1 MMDIDP
7 SEPTPALI
15 LANTQVH
22 WLRGTA
28 TPINTQ
34 CNSTDH
40 LASTGTHAGHTLSPN
55 SALQE
60 CGDPL
65 YQYLISLSQSMP
77 SVRAASVHGHL
88 LQCTFKSISTKFKAT
103 LGLFRFCSHF
113 QSFFK
118 NDFLSFPSPYSV
130 YHVRFLVLLF
140 KMLSSIRSQML
151 IVIILLT
158 YRRLMGCLTMVQ
170 VIYFCL
176 IFNIH
181 STT

>member
-118 NDFLSFPSPYSV
+118 KWFSFFPISIFCIPCPFFSASLQNVIIHTKSDANCHHTPDLQETHGMFNYGSGDIFLSDF
-130 YHVRFLVLLF
+130 
-140 KMLSSIRSQML
+140 
-151 IVIILLT
+151 
-158 YRRLMGCLTMVQ
+158 
-170 VIYFCL
+170 
-176 IFNIH
+176 
-181 STT
+181 